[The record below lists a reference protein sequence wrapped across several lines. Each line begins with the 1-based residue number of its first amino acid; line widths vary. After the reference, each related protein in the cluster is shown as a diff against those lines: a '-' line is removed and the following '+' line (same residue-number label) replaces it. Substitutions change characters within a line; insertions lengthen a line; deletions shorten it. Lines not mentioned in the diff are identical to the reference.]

1 MQRVAEIELPNRQ
14 RAGPADRLTSG
25 RSPVQTGNQQ
35 QQDSQQAKA
44 SPLIRELIPPGS
56 KVGVALAAK
65 EAEHRN
71 RGLRHA
77 NRQVYRAQK
86 ALENVVEAI
95 DQAEEMIAEIHR
107 ATAPPVQATVLP
119 LLPEPPTDVLSQRQE
134 TLNGMRA
141 QLNQARY
148 WSSAAQ
154 NQFETTSAE
163 WMGVIGNDLPDRDA
177 IRQSLLAQQ
186 ERSWLQNQIVNQP
199 SAAVQAQV
207 SRISAQESLLTG
219 G

>member
-1 MQRVAEIELPNRQ
+1 MQPVAKIELPTRQ
-14 RAGPADRLTSG
+14 RAEPADRLTSG
-25 RSPVQTGNQQ
+25 WSPVQTGNQQ
-35 QQDSQQAKA
+35 QQDSQQSKA
-44 SPLIRELIPPGS
+44 SLPIRELIPPGS
-56 KVGVALAAK
+56 KVEVALAAK
-65 EAEHRN
+65 EAEHKTP
-71 RGLRHA
+71 GLRHV

-86 ALENVVEAI
+86 ALESVVKAI

-107 ATAPPVQATVLP
+107 ATAPVQAALLP
-119 LLPEPPTDVLSQRQE
+119 LLPEPPTDVLRQRQE
-134 TLNGMRA
+134 ALNGMGA

-148 WSSAAQ
+148 WSSAAR
-154 NQFETTSAE
+154 NQFETASAE

>member
-1 MQRVAEIELPNRQ
+1 MRPVAKIELPKRQ

-35 QQDSQQAKA
+35 QQDSQQANA
-44 SPLIRELIPPGS
+44 PPLIRELNLRGS
-56 KVGVALAAK
+56 KVEVAPAAK

-86 ALENVVEAI
+86 ALESVVEAI
-95 DQAEEMIAEIHR
+95 DQAEEMIAAIHR
-107 ATAPPVQATVLP
+107 VTATSVETAVSP
-119 LLPEPPTDVLSQRQE
+119 LLPEPATDVLSQRQE
-134 TLNGMRA
+134 RLNGMRD

-154 NQFETTSAE
+154 NQFETTPAE
-163 WMGVIGNDLPDRDA
+163 WMGVISDDLPDYEA

-207 SRISAQESLLTG
+207 SRISAQESLLYH
-219 G
+219 